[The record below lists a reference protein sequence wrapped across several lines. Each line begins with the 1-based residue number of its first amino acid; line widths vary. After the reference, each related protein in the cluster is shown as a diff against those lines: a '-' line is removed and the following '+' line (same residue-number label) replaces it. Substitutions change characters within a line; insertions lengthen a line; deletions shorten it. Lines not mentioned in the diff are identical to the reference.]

1 MFRFLYL
8 FGPGVLSWFIY
19 SRYSRRDGILP
30 REWKTVVWM
39 PVEITAY
46 AFLNF
51 AVLAAALKPLGRIT
65 FSILPDG
72 TLDVHYGATAFL
84 ASAVLAAVIG
94 IFSYRAEKH
103 WQKG

>member
-8 FGPGVLSWFIY
+8 FGPGVLSWLIY
-19 SRYSRRDGILP
+19 SRYSRKEGFP
-30 REWKTVVWM
+30 QEWKTMVWM

-46 AFLNF
+46 AFVNF
-51 AVLAAALKPLGRIT
+51 AVLATALKPFGRIT
-65 FSILPDG
+65 FMILPDG

-84 ASAVLAAVIG
+84 TSAVLSAAIG
-94 IFSYRAEKH
+94 IFSYKSEKH